1 MEKLLEVKELKKT
14 FYKHKIPF
22 AAVDGVSFDLTRG
35 ECLGLVGE
43 SGCGKST
50 IAKIITH
57 LTAPDTGSV
66 LLEGA
71 ETLYLR
77 GRQERELYTKIQM
90 VFQTP
95 QDSFDPRCSP

>member
-22 AAVDGVSFDLTRG
+22 AAVDDVSFDLTRG

-71 ETLYLR
+71 ETLYLSCL
-77 GRQERELYTKIQM
+77 LYTSELPTNSR
-90 VFQTP
+90 V
-95 QDSFDPRCSP
+95 